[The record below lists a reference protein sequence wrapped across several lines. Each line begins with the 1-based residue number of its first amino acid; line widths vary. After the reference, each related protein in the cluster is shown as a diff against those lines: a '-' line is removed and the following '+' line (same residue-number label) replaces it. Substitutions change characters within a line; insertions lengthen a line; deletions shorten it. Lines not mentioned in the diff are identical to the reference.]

1 MKKFFAFA
9 IALTLALTGARADD
23 VITIA
28 VNAASGTWTA
38 TNAGGTWARAW
49 ASTATDPQ
57 LTLTTGQNNMMN
69 YGGTDDIQFYTGA
82 GKSCNY
88 TMTVSNGY
96 IITGYSFDFT
106 NSDATV
112 DMTVTPPSGS

>member
-49 ASTATDPQ
+49 ASKATDPQ

-96 IITGYSFDFT
+96 ITALAVELIKK
-106 NSDATV
+106 
-112 DMTVTPPSGS
+112 